1 MSTGNATRWYATRE
15 AVKAAAGISGAAQN
29 ALVDEKIE
37 EASEDV
43 EEFLGRAFIP
53 ETTERFYKWP
63 PTTGGGT
70 VLRIPREDLIAVTQ
84 LQTKAQDSSPTT
96 IVEADYFVE
105 PVNDG
110 PPYTHIE
117 IDRSSSAAFA
127 AGDTAQR
134 SIGVTGRWG
143 FREDTKAAGALAEDD
158 DGAELALNVSDSSLI
173 GVGDTILIEPGAAAA
188 AGSVAEPLFVSE
200 KALLDTTAN
209 TAGALTASQSEVT
222 IPVDDGTKVKVG
234 EVITIDSER
243 ILIES
248 ISSNNLTVERAVDG
262 SVLATHANPSDVY
275 APRTLTVVRAVNGT
289 TATVHDDTDA
299 VVIYAPPA
307 DIRGYVI
314 AYAIQEMH
322 LDATKRT
329 GIAGGEDGSVETKG
343 FSVWAKKK
351 ALIQKYGVVTF

>member
-1 MSTGNATRWYATRE
+1 MPTGNATRWYATRE

-29 ALVDEKIE
+29 ALIDEKIE

-43 EEFLGRAFIP
+43 EEFLRRAFIP
-53 ETTERFYKWP
+53 ETTERLYPWP
-63 PTTGGGT
+63 PDKGGGT
-70 VLRIPREDLIAVTQ
+70 VLRIAREDLIAVTQ
-84 LQTKAQDSSPTT
+84 LQTKAQDTSPTT
-96 IVEADYFVE
+96 ISSSDYFVE

-110 PPYTHIE
+110 PPYGSIE
-117 IDRSSSAAFA
+117 IDLSSTASFE
-127 AGDTAQR
+127 AGDTTQR

-143 FREDTKAAGALAEDD
+143 YREDTRAAGLLAEDD
-158 DGAELALNVSDSSLI
+158 DGAELALNVSDSGLI

-200 KALLDTTAN
+200 KVLLDTTAN
-209 TAGALTASQSEVT
+209 TAGALTASNANVT
-222 IPVDDGTKVKVG
+222 IPVNDGSLVKAG
-234 EVITIDSER
+234 EVITIDAER

-248 ISSNNLTVERAVDG
+248 ISGNNLTVERAVDG

-275 APRTLTVVRAVNGT
+275 APRTLTVVRAVNGA

-299 VVIYAPPA
+299 VVVYAPPA

-322 LDATKRT
+322 LDSTHRT
-329 GIAGGEDGSVETKG
+329 GVAGGEEGSVETKG
-343 FSVWAKKK
+343 FSVWSKKK
-351 ALIQKYGVVTF
+351 ALIEKYGLVTF